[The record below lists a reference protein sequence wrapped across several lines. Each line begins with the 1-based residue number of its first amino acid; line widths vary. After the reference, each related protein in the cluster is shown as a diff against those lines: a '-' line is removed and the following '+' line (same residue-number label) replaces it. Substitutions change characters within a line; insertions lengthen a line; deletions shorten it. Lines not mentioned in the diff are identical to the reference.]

1 MKQTQD
7 FQAEAHAL
15 ATLLVD
21 LSAADWTRMTQFKNW
36 TVNDVMVHL
45 HFWNMAAD
53 MSYTDPD
60 RFAAL
65 MAEALPA
72 FKDQGMRAFENAQ
85 VLERGH
91 ELFSAWF
98 ELVDDMANRWENVDG
113 KTRLAWAGPDMSA
126 QSMMTARQMETWAHG
141 QEIFD
146 LFGREQP
153 QDDRLQNIVFLGVN
167 TFGWSHQV
175 HAQPVPETL
184 PELRLTAPSGE
195 IWSYGAAE
203 SGELIEG
210 DAVEFAQVVTQTRNI
225 ADTSLSV
232 VGPVATHWMRIA
244 QCFAGPPET
253 PPEKGARFRVSAG

>member
-1 MKQTQD
+1 MKQTLD

-15 ATLLVD
+15 AELLAD
-21 LSAADWTRMTQFKNW
+21 LSPADWERATQFKSW

-53 MSYTDPD
+53 LSYTDPD
-60 RFAAL
+60 RFAEF

-72 FKDQGMRAFENAQ
+72 FKDQGMRAFENGH
-85 VLERGH
+85 VIERGVD
-91 ELFSAWF
+91 LYSAWLT
-98 ELVDDMANRWENVDG
+98 LVDDMATRWATIDG

-126 QSMMTARQMETWAHG
+126 RSMMTARQMETWAHG

-146 LFGREQP
+146 LFGRTQP
-153 QDDRLQNIVFLGVN
+153 QDDRIQNIVFLGIN

-175 HAQPVPETL
+175 HGQPVPEAL
-184 PELRLTAPSGE
+184 PELRLTAPSGAV
-195 IWSYGAAE
+195 WTYGE
-203 SGELIEG
+203 PGSGAVIEG

-225 ADTSLSV
+225 DDTSLRVS
-232 VGPVATHWMRIA
+232 GPVATNWMRIA

-253 PPEKGARFRVSAG
+253 PPAKGARFRVSN

>member
-15 ATLLVD
+15 ATILAE
-21 LSAADWTRMTQFKNW
+21 LSPEDWTRATQFKNW

-53 MSYTDPD
+53 VSHTDPD

-85 VLERGH
+85 VEERGS
-91 ELFSAWF
+91 ELFSAWL
-98 ELVDDMANRWENVDG
+98 ELVDDMAKRWENVDG

-126 QSMMTARQMETWAHG
+126 RSMMTARQMETWAHG

-153 QDDRLQNIVFLGVN
+153 QDDRIQNIVFLGVN
-167 TFGWSHQV
+167 TFAWSHQV
-175 HAQPVPETL
+175 HGQPVPDSL

-195 IWSYGAAE
+195 IWTYGTAG

-210 DAVEFAQVVTQTRNI
+210 DAVEFAQVVAQTRNI
-225 ADTSLSV
+225 ADTSLV
-232 VGPVATHWMRIA
+232 VHGEVAKIWMRIA

-253 PPEKGARFRVSAG
+253 PPEKGARFRVATA